1 MQRNSINVYFNKQD
15 YEIIKSFVP
24 KGKISTLASSLII
37 DYIRKEKQRIA
48 QEAIEGYQFY
58 KKDDNFKEL
67 SSQFEPISFNDVCA
81 ELEKK
86 DNE

>member
-15 YEIIKSFVP
+15 YETIKNFIP
-24 KGKISTLASSLII
+24 KGMISSLASSLII
-37 DYIRKEKQRIA
+37 DYIQNEKKRIA

-58 KKDDNFKEL
+58 KKDNDFKKL
-67 SSQFEPISFNDVCA
+67 SSQFEPVSFNDVCTA
-81 ELEKK
+81 LEKK